1 MKQKKLKNGINVPKG
16 FFKAHNEGW
25 KHNEG
30 DYLDCHNCNF
40 NGF

>member
-1 MKQKKLKNGINVPKG
+1 MFQKD
-16 FFKAHNEGW
+16 FSKACIEGW

-40 NGF
+40 KGL